1 MELTNEKTNKLSMK
15 KIILFIAIIIT
26 LGISCKDTPKLK
38 HSENTVKNR
47 LQSYLDE
54 CDKNGLSAS
63 ILVAQN
69 GDIIYNGGVGLRN
82 KSKNLSVNKETIF
95 TIGSLTKQFT
105 ATAILKL
112 QEAGKLS
119 VNDSIYKFFKNI
131 PKDKQNITIHQL
143 LTHTSGIV
151 GNLGY
156 GVDFVPISKEQFL
169 SEVYKS
175 PLDFEPGKQFSYSN
189 VGYSLLAMIIE
200 KVTQTDYETY
210 LQKNLFQEAGMK
222 HTGYLFPKWDTTQ
235 IAHGYKCGEDWG
247 THLIKWKAD
256 SNQISWH
263 LKGNGGILSNPSDLY
278 KWYIALKEN
287 KIISKKSFEQLTFP
301 YVKEKESGDNYYAYG
316 WTIMNSDRNTK
327 IIAHNGSNG
336 VFYADFIQLP
346 VENTVIIYMTNELR
360 YDTQIVAWE
369 IEQLLFKKDY
379 KPIVPKMKSIKHSS
393 TDITNKQLEIIH
405 QFVELILTN
414 DKNIDDFINEH
425 VASKERER
433 RFKMWVKDMQ
443 KEFSGY
449 KLNHVLEYGDM
460 SYDIIMLSPEG
471 KTVDLTPCFDL
482 QFNENN
488 KIVAFGW

>member
-1 MELTNEKTNKLSMK
+1 MRRHFSILVIILTLCVSCKNKTNPNGTANPLKSR
-15 KIILFIAIIIT
+15 
-26 LGISCKDTPKLK
+26 LG
-38 HSENTVKNR
+38 
-47 LQSYLDE
+47 SYVDE

-63 ILVAQN
+63 VLVAKD
-69 GDIIYNGGVGLRN
+69 GEILYSGGVGLRN
-82 KSKNLSVNKETIF
+82 KPKKLPITKETIF
-95 TIGSLTKQFT
+95 TTGSLTKQFT

-112 QEAGKLS
+112 QEENKLS
-119 VNDSIYKFFKNI
+119 VTDSISKFLENV

-156 GVDFVPISKEQFL
+156 GVDFVPIPKEQFL
-169 SEVYKS
+169 NEVYNS
-175 PLDFEPGKQFSYSN
+175 PLDFEPGKEFSYSN
-189 VGYSLLAMIIE
+189 VGYSILAMIIE
-200 KVTQTDYETY
+200 KVTQMDYETY
-210 LQKNLFQEAGMK
+210 LQENLFQKAGMK
-222 HTGYLFPKWDTTQ
+222 HTGYLSPNWDTTQ

-247 THLIKWKAD
+247 THLMKWKAD

-278 KWYIALKEN
+278 KWYKALKEN

-301 YVKEKESGDNYYAYG
+301 YKKENESGDSFYAYG

-369 IEQLLFKKDY
+369 IEQLLFKENY
-379 KPIVPKMKSIKHSS
+379 TPIVPKMKSIKHSS
-393 TDITNKQLEIIH
+393 TDIANKQLKIIH
-405 QFVELILTN
+405 RFVGLILTN
-414 DKNIDDFINEH
+414 DGNIDDFVNEY
-425 VASKERER
+425 VANKERER
-433 RFKMWVKDMQ
+433 RFKMWIKDMR
-443 KEFSGY
+443 KAFLGY
-449 KLNHVLEYGDM
+449 RLKHILEYGDM
-460 SYDIIMLSPEG
+460 SYDIVLESKEG
-471 KTVDLTPCFDL
+471 KVVDLTPCFDL
-482 QFNENN
+482 QFNEKN

>member
-1 MELTNEKTNKLSMK
+1 MKRYISIIVIILTLCVSCKNKTNS
-15 KIILFIAIIIT
+15 IGT
-26 LGISCKDTPKLK
+26 
-38 HSENTVKNR
+38 ENPLENR
-47 LQSYLDE
+47 LRSYLDE
-54 CDKNGLSAS
+54 CNKNGLSAS

-69 GDIIYNGGVGLRN
+69 GNILYNGGVGLRN
-82 KSKNLSVNKETIF
+82 KNENLPVTKETIF

-112 QEAGKLS
+112 QEEGKLS
-119 VNDSIYKFFKNI
+119 VNDSIYKFFENV

-156 GVDFVPISKEQFL
+156 GVDFVPISKKKFL
-169 SEVYKS
+169 SEFYNS
-175 PLDFEPGKQFSYSN
+175 PLDFEPGKQYSYSN
-189 VGYSLLAMIIE
+189 VGYSILAMIIE

-210 LQKNLFQEAGMK
+210 LQENLFQKAGMK

-301 YVKEKESGDNYYAYG
+301 HVNESGDSFYAYG

-336 VFYADFIQLP
+336 VFYADFLQLP
-346 VENTVIIYMTNELR
+346 KENTVIIYMTNELR
-360 YDTQIVAWE
+360 YDTQIIAWE
-369 IEQLLFKKDY
+369 IEQLLFKENY
-379 KPIVPKMKSIKHSS
+379 TPIVPKMKSINHGSIDV
-393 TDITNKQLEIIH
+393 TTKQLEIIH
-405 QFVELILTN
+405 QFVELILTDN
-414 DKNIDDFINEH
+414 ADIDGFINEH

-433 RFKMWVKDMQ
+433 RFKMWIKDMQ
-443 KEFSGY
+443 QEFSGY

-460 SYDIIMLSPEG
+460 SYDIVLESNDG
-471 KTVDLTPCFDL
+471 KVVDLTPCFDL
-482 QFNENN
+482 QFNESNQ
-488 KIVAFGW
+488 IIAFGW

>member
-1 MELTNEKTNKLSMK
+1 MK
-15 KIILFIAIIIT
+15 HYISIIIIILT
-26 LGISCKDTPKLK
+26 LCVSCKSTTNPIGAETALE
-38 HSENTVKNR
+38 SR
-47 LQSYLDE
+47 LESYMVE
-54 CDKNGLSAS
+54 CNKNGLSAS
-63 ILVAQN
+63 ILVAKD
-69 GDIIYNGGVGLRN
+69 GEILYSDGVGLRN
-82 KSKNLSVNKETIF
+82 KTENLPITKETIF

-112 QEAGKLS
+112 QEEGKLS
-119 VNDSIYKFFKNI
+119 VHDSIYKFFENV

-156 GVDFVPISKEQFL
+156 GVDFVPISKETFL
-169 SEVYKS
+169 NEVYKS

-200 KVTQTDYETY
+200 KVAQTDYETY
-210 LQKNLFQEAGMK
+210 LQEHLFQKAGMQ

-247 THLIKWKAD
+247 THLMKWQAD

-263 LKGNGGILSNPSDLY
+263 LKGNGGLLSNPSDLY
-278 KWYIALKEN
+278 KWYKALKEN

-301 YVKEKESGDNYYAYG
+301 HVKENESGNSHYAYG

-346 VENTVIIYMTNELR
+346 DEDTVIIYMTNELR
-360 YDTQIVAWE
+360 YDTQMVAWE
-369 IEQLLFKKDY
+369 IEQLLFKEDY
-379 KPIVPKMKSIKHSS
+379 TPVVPKMKSIKHGS
-393 TDITNKQLEIIH
+393 TDVTNKQLKIIH

-414 DKNIDDFINEH
+414 DANVNDFINTH
-425 VASKERER
+425 VANKERER
-433 RFKMWVKDMQ
+433 RFKMWIKDMQ
-443 KEFSGY
+443 KEFLGY
-449 KLNHVLEYGDM
+449 KLKHILEYGDL
-460 SYDIIMLSPEG
+460 SYDIILESKDG
-471 KTVDLTPCFDL
+471 KIVDLTPCFDL

>member
-1 MELTNEKTNKLSMK
+1 MKRYILIIVPILTLCVSCKNKTNSNG
-15 KIILFIAIIIT
+15 T
-26 LGISCKDTPKLK
+26 
-38 HSENTVKNR
+38 ENTLENR
-47 LQSYLDE
+47 LESYINE
-54 CDKNGLSAS
+54 CNKNGLSAS
-63 ILVAQN
+63 VLVAKD
-69 GDIIYNGGVGLRN
+69 GDILYSGGVGLRN
-82 KSKNLSVNKETIF
+82 KTEKLPVTEETIF

-112 QEAGKLS
+112 QEEGKLS
-119 VNDSIYKFFKNI
+119 GNDSIYKFFEDV

-169 SEVYKS
+169 SETFNS
-175 PLDFEPGKQFSYSN
+175 PLDFEPGKQYSYSN
-189 VGYSLLAMIIE
+189 VGYSILAMIIE

-210 LQKNLFQEAGMK
+210 LQENLFQKAGMK
-222 HTGYLFPKWDTTQ
+222 HTGYLFPKWDTFQ

-278 KWYIALKEN
+278 KWFIALKEN

-301 YVKEKESGDNYYAYG
+301 HVKENESGDSFYAYG

-336 VFYADFIQLP
+336 VFYADFLQLP
-346 VENTVIIYMTNELR
+346 KENTVIIYMTNELR

-369 IEQLLFKKDY
+369 IEQLLFNEDY
-379 KPIVPKMKSIKHSS
+379 IPIVPKMKSIKHGS

-405 QFVELILTN
+405 QFVKLILT
-414 DKNIDDFINEH
+414 DGENIDDFINEH

-433 RFKMWVKDMQ
+433 RFKMWIKDMQ
-443 KEFSGY
+443 REFSGY
-449 KLNHVLEYGDM
+449 QLKHILEYGDM
-460 SYDIIMLSPEG
+460 SYDIILLSPEG
-471 KTVDLTPCFDL
+471 KTVDLTPCFDI
-482 QFNENN
+482 QFNSENQV
-488 KIVAFGW
+488 VAFGW

>member
-1 MELTNEKTNKLSMK
+1 MK
-15 KIILFIAIIIT
+15 GYISIILIILT
-26 LGISCKDTPKLK
+26 LCFSCNDRTN
-38 HSENTVKNR
+38 SNGTENFLKNR
-47 LQSYLDE
+47 LESYINE
-54 CDKNGLSAS
+54 CNENGLSAS
-63 ILVAQN
+63 ILIAKD
-69 GDIIYNGGVGLRN
+69 GEILYSSGVGLRN
-82 KSKNLSVNKETIF
+82 KTKKLSVTEETIF
-95 TIGSLTKQFT
+95 TTGSLTKQFT

-112 QEAGKLS
+112 QEENKLS
-119 VNDSIYKFFKNI
+119 VNDSIYKFLENV

-156 GVDFVPISKEQFL
+156 GVDFVPISKEEFL
-169 SEVYKS
+169 SKTYNS

-189 VGYSLLAMIIE
+189 VGYSILAMIIE
-200 KVTQTDYETY
+200 KVAQTDYETY
-210 LQKNLFQEAGMK
+210 LQKKLFQKAGMK

-235 IAHGYKCGEDWG
+235 LAHGYKCGEDWG
-247 THLIKWKAD
+247 THFMKWQAD

-278 KWYIALKEN
+278 KWYKALKEN
-287 KIISKKSFEQLTFP
+287 RIISKKSFEQLTFP
-301 YVKEKESGDNYYAYG
+301 HVKENELGDSHYAYG

-369 IEQLLFKKDY
+369 IEQLLFKENY
-379 KPIVPKMKSIKHSS
+379 TPIVPKMKSIKHGS

-405 QFVELILTN
+405 QFVELILTD
-414 DKNIDDFINEH
+414 DKNIDDFINKH
-425 VASKERER
+425 VANKERER
-433 RFKMWVKDMQ
+433 RFKMWIKDMQ
-443 KEFSGY
+443 KEFLEY
-449 KLNHVLEYGDM
+449 RLKHILEYGDM
-460 SYDIIMLSPEG
+460 SYDIVLESKDG
-471 KTVDLTPCFDL
+471 KVVDLTPCFDL
-482 QFNENN
+482 QFNESN

>member
-1 MELTNEKTNKLSMK
+1 MKRYVSIIVMILTLCV
-15 KIILFIAIIIT
+15 
-26 LGISCKDTPKLK
+26 SCKNKT
-38 HSENTVKNR
+38 STIGIENSLENR
-47 LQSYLDE
+47 LESYIEE

-63 ILVAQN
+63 ILVAKD
-69 GDIIYNGGVGLRN
+69 GEIIYSGGVGLRN
-82 KSKNLSVNKETIF
+82 KTEKLPVTEETIF
-95 TIGSLTKQFT
+95 TTGSLTKQFT

-112 QEAGKLS
+112 QEENKLS
-119 VNDSIYKFFKNI
+119 VDDSLYQFFEDV

-156 GVDFVPISKEQFL
+156 GVDFVPIQKEKFL
-169 SEVYKS
+169 SEVYNS

-200 KVTQTDYETY
+200 KVTQTNYETY
-210 LQKNLFQEAGMK
+210 LQENLFQKAGMK
-222 HTGYLFPKWDTTQ
+222 HTGYLSPKWDTTQ
-235 IAHGYKCGEDWG
+235 IAHGYKCREDWG
-247 THLIKWKAD
+247 THLLKWQAD

-287 KIISKKSFEQLTFP
+287 KIISQKSWEQLTFP
-301 YVKEKESGDNYYAYG
+301 HVKENETGDSYYAYG

-346 VENTVIIYMTNELR
+346 KENTVIIYMTNELR

-369 IEQLLFKKDY
+369 IEQLLFKEDY
-379 KPIVPKMKSIKHSS
+379 KPIVPKMKSIKHGR
-393 TDITNKQLEIIH
+393 TDITSKQLEIIH
-405 QFVELILTN
+405 QFVTLILT
-414 DKNIDDFINEH
+414 DDENIDDFINER

-443 KEFSGY
+443 NEFSGY
-449 KLNHVLEYGDM
+449 KLKHVLEYGDM
-460 SYDIIMLSPEG
+460 SYDIVLESKDG
-471 KTVDLTPCFDL
+471 KVVHLTPCFDL

-488 KIVAFGW
+488 QIVAFGW

>member
-1 MELTNEKTNKLSMK
+1 MK
-15 KIILFIAIIIT
+15 RYISIIVIILT
-26 LGISCKDTPKLK
+26 LCVSCKNKTDSIGT
-38 HSENTVKNR
+38 ENTVKNR

-54 CDKNGLSAS
+54 CNKNGLSAS

-69 GDIIYNGGVGLRN
+69 GDILYNDGVGLRH
-82 KSKNLSVNKETIF
+82 KNENLPVTKETIF

-112 QEAGKLS
+112 QEEGKLS
-119 VNDSIYKFFKNI
+119 VNDSISEFFENV

-156 GVDFVPISKEQFL
+156 GVDFVPISKEKFL
-169 SEVYKS
+169 SEVYNS
-175 PLDFEPGKQFSYSN
+175 RLDFKPGKQFSYSN
-189 VGYSLLAMIIE
+189 VGYSILAMIIE

-210 LQKNLFQEAGMK
+210 LQKNLFQKAGMK
-222 HTGYLFPKWDTTQ
+222 HTGYLIPKWDTTQ

-256 SNQISWH
+256 SNQISWN

-278 KWYIALKEN
+278 KWYVALKEN
-287 KIISKKSFEQLTFP
+287 KIISKESFKQLTFP
-301 YVKEKESGDNYYAYG
+301 HVKESASGDSHYAYG

-346 VENTVIIYMTNELR
+346 EENTVIIYMTNKLR

-369 IEQLLFKKDY
+369 IEQLLFKEDY
-379 KPIVPKMKSIKHSS
+379 KPIVPKMNSIKHGSA
-393 TDITNKQLEIIH
+393 DITSKQLEIIH
-405 QFVELILTN
+405 QFIGLILTE
-414 DKNIDDFINEH
+414 DGNIDDFITKH

-433 RFKMWVKDMQ
+433 RFKMWLKDMQ
-443 KEFSGY
+443 KEFLGY
-449 KLNHVLEYGDM
+449 RLNHILEYGDM
-460 SYDIIMLSPEG
+460 SYDIILESKDG
-471 KTVDLTPCFDL
+471 KVVDLTPCFDL
-482 QFNENN
+482 QFDESNQ
-488 KIVAFGW
+488 IVAFGW

>member
-1 MELTNEKTNKLSMK
+1 MKRYISIIVIILTLCVSCKNKTNSIGTENSLDNRLESY
-15 KIILFIAIIIT
+15 INE
-26 LGISCKDTPKLK
+26 C
-38 HSENTVKNR
+38 SEN
-47 LQSYLDE
+47 
-54 CDKNGLSAS
+54 GFSAS
-63 ILVAQN
+63 VLVAKD
-69 GDIIYNGGVGLRN
+69 GDILYCGGVGLRN
-82 KSKNLSVNKETIF
+82 KTEKLPVTEETIF
-95 TIGSLTKQFT
+95 TTGSLTKQFT

-112 QEAGKLS
+112 QEEDKLS
-119 VNDSIYKFFKNI
+119 VHDSIYNFFENV

-156 GVDFVPISKEQFL
+156 GVDFVPISKERFL
-169 SEVYKS
+169 SEMYNS
-175 PLDFEPGKQFSYSN
+175 PLDFVPGKQFSYSN
-189 VGYSLLAMIIE
+189 VGYSILAMIIE

-210 LQKNLFQEAGMK
+210 LQENLFQKAGMK
-222 HTGYLFPKWDTTQ
+222 HTGYLFPKWYATQ

-301 YVKEKESGDNYYAYG
+301 HVKENESGDSYYAYG

-336 VFYADFIQLP
+336 VFYADFLQLP
-346 VENTVIIYMTNELR
+346 EENTVIIYMTNELR

-369 IEQLLFKKDY
+369 IEQLLFNEDY
-379 KPIVPKMKSIKHSS
+379 TPIVPKMKSIKHGS
-393 TDITNKQLEIIH
+393 TDIANKQLEIIH
-405 QFVELILTN
+405 QFVELILTE
-414 DKNIDDFINEH
+414 DENIDDFINEH

-433 RFKMWVKDMQ
+433 RFKMWIKDMQ
-443 KEFSGY
+443 KEFLGY
-449 KLNHVLEYGDM
+449 RLKHILEYGDM
-460 SYDIIMLSPEG
+460 SYDIVLESKDG
-471 KTVDLTPCFDL
+471 KVVDLVPCFDL
-482 QFNENN
+482 QFNESNQ
-488 KIVAFGW
+488 IVAFGW

>member
-1 MELTNEKTNKLSMK
+1 MK
-15 KIILFIAIIIT
+15 RYISIIVITIT
-26 LGISCKDTPKLK
+26 LCVSCKNKINSNDIVNSL
-38 HSENTVKNR
+38 KNR
-47 LQSYLDE
+47 LESYLVE
-54 CDKNGLSAS
+54 CNENGLSAS
-63 ILVAQN
+63 VLVAKD
-69 GDIIYNGGVGLRN
+69 GEILYAGGVGLGN
-82 KSKNLSVNKETIF
+82 KAKKLPVTEETIF
-95 TIGSLTKQFT
+95 TTGSLTKQFT

-112 QEAGKLS
+112 QEEGKLS
-119 VNDSIYKFFKNI
+119 VNDSIYKYFENI

-156 GVDFVPISKEQFL
+156 GVDFVPISKEKFL
-169 SEVYKS
+169 SEVYNS
-175 PLDFEPGKQFSYSN
+175 ALDFEPGKQFSYSN
-189 VGYSLLAMIIE
+189 VGYSILAMIIE
-200 KVTQTDYETY
+200 KVAQTNYETY
-210 LQKNLFQEAGMK
+210 LQEHLFQKAGMK

-247 THLIKWKAD
+247 THLLKWQAD

-287 KIISKKSFEQLTFP
+287 TIISKKSFEQLTFP
-301 YVKEKESGDNYYAYG
+301 YVKENESGDSQYAYG

-336 VFYADFIQLP
+336 VFYADFVQLP

-369 IEQLLFKKDY
+369 IEQLLFKENY
-379 KPIVPKMKSIKHSS
+379 TPIVPKMKSIKHGS

-414 DKNIDDFINEH
+414 DENIDDFINKH

-433 RFKMWVKDMQ
+433 RFKMWIKDMQ
-443 KEFSGY
+443 KEFLEY
-449 KLNHVLEYGDM
+449 RLKHILEYGDM
-460 SYDIIMLSPEG
+460 SYDIVLESKDG
-471 KTVDLTPCFDL
+471 KVVDLTPCFDL
-482 QFNENN
+482 QFNESNQ
-488 KIVAFGW
+488 IVAFGW

>member
-1 MELTNEKTNKLSMK
+1 MKRYISIIVIILILCVSCKNKTNT
-15 KIILFIAIIIT
+15 I
-26 LGISCKDTPKLK
+26 GI
-38 HSENTVKNR
+38 ENTLENR
-47 LQSYLDE
+47 LESYITE

-63 ILVAQN
+63 ILVAKD
-69 GDIIYNGGVGLRN
+69 GEILYSGGVGLRN
-82 KSKNLSVNKETIF
+82 KIEKFPVTEETIF
-95 TIGSLTKQFT
+95 TTGSLTKQFT

-112 QEAGKLS
+112 QEEDKLS
-119 VNDSIYKFFKNI
+119 VKDPIYKFFEDV

-156 GVDFVPISKEQFL
+156 GVDFVPIPKEKFL
-169 SEVYKS
+169 NGVYNS

-189 VGYSLLAMIIE
+189 VGYSILAMIIE
-200 KVTQTDYETY
+200 KVTQTDYKTY
-210 LQKNLFQEAGMK
+210 LQENLFQKAGMK
-222 HTGYLFPKWDTTQ
+222 HTGYLSPKWDTTQ

-247 THLIKWKAD
+247 THLLKWQAD
-256 SNQISWH
+256 SNEISWH

-287 KIISKKSFEQLTFP
+287 KMISKKSFEQLTFP
-301 YVKEKESGDNYYAYG
+301 HVKENESGDSHYAYG

-327 IIAHNGSNG
+327 IIAHNGSNS
-336 VFYADFIQLP
+336 VFYADFLQLP
-346 VENTVIIYMTNELR
+346 EENIVIIYMTNELR

-379 KPIVPKMKSIKHSS
+379 TPVVPKMKSIKHGSI
-393 TDITNKQLEIIH
+393 DIATKQLEIVH
-405 QFVELILTN
+405 QFVGLILN
-414 DKNIDDFINEH
+414 DDGNVDDFINEH

-433 RFKMWVKDMQ
+433 RFKMWIKDMQ
-443 KEFSGY
+443 KEFLGY
-449 KLNHVLEYGDM
+449 RLKHILEYGDM
-460 SYDIIMLSPEG
+460 SYDIVLESKDG
-471 KTVDLTPCFDL
+471 KVIDLTPCFDL